1 VLEVRKVLEVGC
13 YDGVHMI
20 GIHGMGGV
28 GKSTLARAVYNSLI
42 AENFDSLCFLE
53 DVREKSNKHG
63 LEHLQSILISQV
75 LGKEEINLT
84 SKQQGISMIKCR
96 LKRKKILLILDDVD
110 NIEQLRA
117 LAGGCDWFGPGSRI
131 IITTRDKQLLA
142 THQVTRTYEVRE
154 LNEKDALRLLTLKAF
169 KKEKAD
175 PDYVLVLNRVVTYA
189 SGLPLA
195 LEVIGSNLFG
205 KSVKEWESATRQ
217 YKRIPKKEII
227 EILKVSYEALEEEEK
242 VVFLDIACCFKGYAF
257 REVED
262 ILGAL
267 YDDCMKHHTGVLA
280 EKSLIK
286 VSLLSTVEMHDLIED
301 MGRKIDQKESPNE
314 PGKRRRLWL
323 PKDIIQVLKYNMVS
337 ELHQSLI
344 CLLILMQ
351 SLSIIVHIIVIFSG
365 QFLNFSVYISF

>member
-1 VLEVRKVLEVGC
+1 MLEVRKVLEVGC

-110 NIEQLRA
+110 NLEQLRA

-154 LNEKDALRLLTLKAF
+154 LNENDALRLLTLKAF
-169 KKEKAD
+169 K
-175 PDYVLVLNRVVTYA
+175 R
-189 SGLPLA
+189 
-195 LEVIGSNLFG
+195 
-205 KSVKEWESATRQ
+205 
-217 YKRIPKKEII
+217 KR
-227 EILKVSYEALEEEEK
+227 
-242 VVFLDIACCFKGYAF
+242 
-257 REVED
+257 
-262 ILGAL
+262 
-267 YDDCMKHHTGVLA
+267 
-280 EKSLIK
+280 LIQI
-286 VSLLSTVEMHDLIED
+286 M
-301 MGRKIDQKESPNE
+301 
-314 PGKRRRLWL
+314 
-323 PKDIIQVLKYNMVS
+323 
-337 ELHQSLI
+337 
-344 CLLILMQ
+344 C
-351 SLSIIVHIIVIFSG
+351 
-365 QFLNFSVYISF
+365 